1 LKRGGW
7 KTRLSVNQACWD
19 FLWNKHSELQ
29 NVEYPSINLMNALN
43 GVDFRNFNW
52 ASARRILASRLPVC
66 FSDGYR
72 YWLPIIEWAYGPWRW
87 KMSWV
92 FPFSDPD
99 QKRNWIFF
107 FFLSFFF
114 FQNETIFCK
123 CIKEINALTKTYR
136 RHVITGC
143 IAKLM
148 QFYSQRLNRGRNTVR

>member
-52 ASARRILASRLPVC
+52 ASARRILASRLPEC

-72 YWLPIIEWAYGPWRW
+72 YWLPIIEWAFGPWRW

-107 FFLSFFF
+107 LSFFLF
-114 FQNETIFCK
+114 LSEWNYFLQGYKGNQ
-123 CIKEINALTKTYR
+123 CINKDLQKTCYYR
-136 RHVITGC
+136 MH
-143 IAKLM
+143 
-148 QFYSQRLNRGRNTVR
+148 SQAHAIL